1 MNYERIYKAANS
13 YEAYFIKG
21 LLKNYSIESEL
32 LGENLSIGV
41 GELPI
46 DVLQVDILVPKEQIK
61 ESKKIISDYENN
73 LSIEASKEN
82 WKCPGRSF
90 KDLHIYFLRYDSMKS
105 YCLLF
110 YVHKKVWNHYH
121 ISKYALCSRI
131 YAIV

>member
-82 WKCPGRSF
+82 WKCPSCKNLNPPSF
-90 KDLHIYFLRYDSMKS
+90 EICRNCKEE
-105 YCLLF
+105 
-110 YVHKKVWNHYH
+110 
-121 ISKYALCSRI
+121 
-131 YAIV
+131 